1 MTGPFADLTDL
12 RLLAAVSKHRS
23 VSAAA
28 LSVRI
33 SQPAASR
40 RLHAIQTRVGMQLFQ
55 FGPRGA
61 TLTEAGQFWSG
72 EALKVLSGL
81 DDAQSRFAT
90 AFHLRNGLYFAASQV
105 VAEYLVPRWLSGWP
119 QTRHSTASIV
129 VGNSEEVVSLA
140 ASKMAVAGGMG
151 PAIVP
156 RIAVEDDLR
165 AGRLREIP
173 IADLELEVW
182 VTAIWLPATELSAVA
197 RSFIDHLRSARTL
210 SMPA

>member
-1 MTGPFADLTDL
+1 ML
-12 RLLAAVSKHRS
+12 
-23 VSAAA
+23 
-28 LSVRI
+28 
-33 SQPAASR
+33 
-40 RLHAIQTRVGMQLFQ
+40 
-55 FGPRGA
+55 
-61 TLTEAGQFWSG
+61 
-72 EALKVLSGL
+72 
-81 DDAQSRFAT
+81 
-90 AFHLRNGLYFAASQV
+90 
-105 VAEYLVPRWLSGWP
+105 
-119 QTRHSTASIV
+119 
-129 VGNSEEVVSLA
+129 EVDSLA
-140 ASKMAVAGGMG
+140 ATKMAVAGGMG